1 MFIPKK
7 EINYSKQNINTSDLK
22 EIKKVL
28 FSDYLT
34 QGPKVQQFE
43 KKINIYC
50 KSKYS
55 VACNSATSALHI
67 ACKAIGL
74 KKNDLVWTNPISF
87 VASANCALYCGAK
100 VDYVD
105 IDLDRFNI
113 TFENF
118 KKKIEKA
125 KKIKL
130 PKLLI
135 IVDYGGFPCD
145 LDKIYKLAKKNKI
158 NVIQDSSHAFGAKY
172 KKTKV
177 GSCAYSDITVF
188 SFHPVKIITTGEG
201 GIATTNNLDFF
212 KKMQLYR
219 THGITKDPKLFK
231 KKIKKSWY
239 FEQKLL
245 GFNYRMND
253 IEASLGISQLKRI
266 KLNLSSRKK
275 IAKNY
280 FKLLDKKVLTIK
292 TEKHVESSF
301 HLFPILVDKN
311 KTNISRDE
319 LMDYLRKK
327 KINCQL
333 HYIPIFEHPFH
344 KISSK
349 KKYDLY
355 PNTMKFYKNAM
366 SLPMYFGLKQDEQK
380 YVIKTINRKITNG
393 YRNNNSKKR

>member
-201 GIATTNNLDFF
+201 GMAVCNNEEIH
-212 KKMQLYR
+212 KKLSKLR
-219 THGITKDPKLFK
+219 SHGITKNK
-231 KKIKKSWY
+231 KKFQAPNNDPWY
-239 FEQKLL
+239 YEMQEL
-245 GFNYRMND
+245 GYNYRITD
-253 IEASLGISQLKRI
+253 LSCALGISQLKRLDQII
-266 KLNLSSRKK
+266 KERNILYKYYESLLQDLPVRLLQIPNDVKSSVHLGIIRLNRNDKEFYRKVFNTFR
-275 IAKNY
+275 KN
-280 FKLLDKKVLTIK
+280 
-292 TEKHVESSF
+292 
-301 HLFPILVDKN
+301 
-311 KTNISRDE
+311 NIGV
-319 LMDYLRKK
+319 
-327 KINCQL
+327 QL
-333 HYIPIFEHPFH
+333 HYNPVHLQPYYKKRGFKIGDFPISE
-344 KISSK
+344 
-349 KKYDLY
+349 KYSID
-355 PNTMKFYKNAM
+355 AI
-366 SLPMYFGLKQDEQK
+366 SLPLFPQIK
-380 YVIKTINRKITNG
+380 YNEIDRVIKCLKSALID
-393 YRNNNSKKR
+393 Y